1 MDNDKKVKEDMWWEE
16 QKEYYK
22 SLNQNKE
29 DEKKLDN

>member
-29 DEKKLDN
+29 DDT

>member
-22 SLNQNKE
+22 SLNQNK
-29 DEKKLDN
+29 DE

>member
-29 DEKKLDN
+29 DE

>member
-22 SLNQNKE
+22 PLNQNE
-29 DEKKLDN
+29 DE

>member
-22 SLNQNKE
+22 SLNQNKQNE
-29 DEKKLDN
+29 N

>member
-29 DEKKLDN
+29 DETIPS